1 VSLLEQGTSIFLEQN
16 RLLLGIVATAA
27 PLAFTDEHTC
37 TDNNSG
43 SIMEGRMLHHTPV
56 RLAIAGLSH
65 GHVVWLLRNWQRN
78 DLDIVG
84 FWEPDR
90 ALAQRYAEQYQFP
103 LDWVYHDLDAMLEAV
118 RPEAVCAFG
127 PIYDHL
133 RVVEACAPRKIH
145 VMVEKPLA
153 VSLEHAATMA
163 TLARAHGIH
172 LITNYETT
180 WYASTYEAY
189 RMAVEEGV
197 LGAIRKVV
205 VHDGHAGP
213 VEIGCNTEFVAWL
226 TDPLLNGGGAVID
239 FGCYGANLITWLMG
253 GIEPLTVT
261 AVFQTLKPEIYPR
274 VDDDATVILTYPH
287 MQGIIQGSWN
297 WPVGRKDMEIY
308 GTRGYVV
315 AVDDQTMRVRM
326 REERSEQTLRLPPAP
341 ARVSDPFTYL
351 AAVVRGVETVAPG
364 NLWSLENALS
374 VVKILDAARVSAREG
389 KTVRLG

>member
-1 VSLLEQGTSIFLEQN
+1 
-16 RLLLGIVATAA
+16 
-27 PLAFTDEHTC
+27 
-37 TDNNSG
+37 
-43 SIMEGRMLHHTPV
+43 
-56 RLAIAGLSH
+56 LSH
-65 GHVVWLLRNWQRN
+65 DHVTWLLRNWQRD

-90 ALAQRYAEQYQFP
+90 ALAQRYAEHYTFP
-103 LDWVYHDLDAMLEAV
+103 LERVYSDLDAMLDAV
-118 RPEAVCAFG
+118 QPEAVCAFG

-153 VSLEHAATMA
+153 VSLAHAETMA
-163 TLARAHGIH
+163 ALARAHGIH

-180 WYASTYEAY
+180 WYASTYAAY
-189 RMAVEEGV
+189 RMAVEEGA

-205 VHDGHAGP
+205 VHDGHFGP
-213 VEIGCNTEFVAWL
+213 VELGCSAEFVAWL
-226 TDPLLNGGGAVID
+226 TDPVLNGGGAVVD

-253 GIEPLTVT
+253 GIEPVTVT
-261 AVFQTLKPEIYPR
+261 AILQTLKPEVYPR

-287 MQGIIQGSWN
+287 AQGIIQGSWN

-308 GTRGYVV
+308 GANGYLV
-315 AVDDQTMRVRM
+315 AVDDQTMRMRM
-326 REERSEQTLRLPPAP
+326 RAERSEQTLTLPPAP

-351 AAVVRGVETVAPG
+351 AAVVRGVENVEPG